1 MIYVENAIGVLI
13 GEKGI
18 SMLQGCL
25 NIKKNIKQ
33 QEEDDKTTNYG
44 LNHENLFLKS

>member
-25 NIKKNIKQ
+25 NIKKNINSKKKTTKQ
-33 QEEDDKTTNYG
+33 QTMD
-44 LNHENLFLKS
+44 